1 MEKAR
6 PGICNTLWWAD
17 DGSRGEVVWASI
29 FLKSVLEAV
38 SKLGGHFN

>member
-29 FLKSVLEAV
+29 FLKISIGSGIKIGRA
-38 SKLGGHFN
+38 F